1 MSNTATFG
9 PFAVTYDEAGSGFP
23 VVLVHGNFASKRWW
37 TEQLAKPPEGLRLI
51 ALDLPGFAGTPG
63 LPDGP
68 SITAWAAA
76 VHEFTEHL
84 GLERYALVGHSLGG
98 AVVQGV
104 LIHHGKRV
112 TNALLVDSSP
122 PGGFPPADERLPI
135 WKQLQTDTAL
145 LSASLLAI
153 MPTAQISY
161 FTKIVADGQQMDDRY
176 YAGNAVAL
184 GEYDFTAQTGA
195 VNTPVH
201 VLHGAQDTIVSTEM
215 AEATAA
221 AYNAEL
227 TVWDDVGHSPQVEA
241 PERFTAL
248 LSEIFSPS

>member
-9 PFAVTYDEAGSGFP
+9 PFAITYDEVGSGFP

-37 TEQLAKPPEGLRLI
+37 TEQLTNPPAGLRLI
-51 ALDLPGFAGTPG
+51 ALNLPGFAGTPG

-68 SITAWAAA
+68 SITAWADA
-76 VHEFTEHL
+76 VHSFTEQL
-84 GLERYALVGHSLGG
+84 GLENYGLVGHSLGG
-98 AVVQGV
+98 AVAQGV
-104 LIHHGKRV
+104 LIHHGERVKR
-112 TNALLVDSSP
+112 ALLVDSSP

-153 MPTAQISY
+153 MPTAKISY
-161 FTKIVADGQQMDDRY
+161 FTEIVADGQQMDDRY

-184 GEYDFTAQTGA
+184 GSYDFTPQTGRVSA
-195 VNTPVH
+195 PTH
-201 VLHGAQDTIVSTEM
+201 VLHGAKDSIVSTEM

-221 AYNAEL
+221 AYNTEL
-227 TVWDDVGHSPQVEA
+227 IVWDDVGHSPQVES
-241 PERFTAL
+241 PERFNAL
-248 LSEIFSPS
+248 LSELFSSS

>member
-9 PFAVTYDEAGSGFP
+9 PFAITYDEAGSGFP

-37 TEQLAKPPEGLRLI
+37 TDQLANPPEGLRLI
-51 ALDLPGFAGTPG
+51 ALNLPGFAGTPG

-68 SITAWAAA
+68 SIQAWADA

-84 GLERYALVGHSLGG
+84 GLGEYALVGHSLGG

-104 LIHHGKRV
+104 LINHGERV
-112 TNALLVDSSP
+112 KSALLVDSSP

-153 MPTAQISY
+153 MPTAKISY
-161 FTKIVADGQQMDDRY
+161 FTEIVADGQQMDDRY

-184 GEYDFTAQTGA
+184 GQYDFSAQTGG
-195 VNTPVH
+195 VSTPVH
-201 VLHGAQDTIVSTEM
+201 VLQGAQDTIVSTEM

-221 AYNAEL
+221 AYNASL

-248 LSEIFSPS
+248 LTDLFLSS